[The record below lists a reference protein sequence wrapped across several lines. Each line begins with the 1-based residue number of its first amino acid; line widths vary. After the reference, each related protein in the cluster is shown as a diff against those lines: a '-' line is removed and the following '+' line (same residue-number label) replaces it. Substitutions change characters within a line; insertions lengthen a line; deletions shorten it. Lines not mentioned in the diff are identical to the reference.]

1 MRRFGGNHVL
11 AFRRRGTTLLELM
24 VVVVILGIVTVSVIP
39 AFASMS
45 DARKLAG
52 AQEAERLLLGARASA
67 VAQGRPFGVA
77 IDVSGQTLQTV
88 YIAAAGQAPA
98 PAPSQDGQG
107 QEVLEIGR
115 RFPGAELS
123 SLSDGAGNPVSGS
136 ATLWFGYDGTPQ
148 RRDNAGTLIGGW
160 TSDAV
165 LEFVGPSTVT
175 VRRQSGAIDRS

>member
-1 MRRFGGNHVL
+1 MRRFQDHPIRITV
-11 AFRRRGTTLLELM
+11 RRATTLLELM

-39 AFASMS
+39 AFASMN

-77 IDVSGQTLQTV
+77 IDIGAQTLRTVYISASGQT
-88 YIAAAGQAPA
+88 PA

-115 RFPGAELS
+115 RYPGAQLM
-123 SLSDGAGNPVSGS
+123 SLTDGAGSAVSGS

-148 RRDNAGTLIGGW
+148 RRNGAGGLIGGW

-165 LEFVGPSTVT
+165 LEFAGPSAVT
-175 VRRQSGAIDRS
+175 VRRITGAINRS